1 MIRALIV
8 DDEEPARERLRH
20 LLSGAAIE
28 SLEIAGE
35 ASDGDEAVAQIAAL
49 GPDLVFLDIQMP
61 GLTGLEVAARL
72 PCPRPRIIFCTA
84 YDQFAVNAFELHAV
98 DYLLKPVG
106 RDRLVR
112 TVTRLCGEIA
122 GEQRQRLEREDVRRH
137 RRERDEAAR
146 TQARLMPAAPE
157 ASGVESAA
165 LCIPA
170 EGVGGDFYDF
180 LAGGEDGAAFA
191 VGDVSGKGMYAGLL
205 AAALQARLQA
215 IVARGAQPP
224 HAVVSELNRLTVGTF
239 DANRFVTLFFAAF
252 DPASSI
258 LAYASAGHP
267 PALVLPATG
276 GMRLLEATGPAIGWL
291 ADARFSPSST
301 TLAAGDLVAVY
312 SDGVTETA
320 SPDGAE
326 LGAEGFA
333 SILHRHR
340 HLPARALAAAA
351 LADVS
356 AFGAGLPA
364 ADDRTLVIVR
374 VA

>member
-84 YDQFAVNAFELHAV
+84 YDQFAVDAFELHAV

-215 IVARGAQPP
+215 IVARGAQRP

-291 ADARFSPSST
+291 ADARFTPSST